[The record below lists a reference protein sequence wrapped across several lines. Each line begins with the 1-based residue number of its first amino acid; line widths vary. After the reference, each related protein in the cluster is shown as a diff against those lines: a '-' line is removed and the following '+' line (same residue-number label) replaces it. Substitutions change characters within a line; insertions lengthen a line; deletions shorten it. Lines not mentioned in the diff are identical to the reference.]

1 MNVSSKKNQWFKAML
16 VILSVFCAGGNLLA
30 QNTTAIKD
38 IGHGASGPASPS
50 DALFIKQNELYK
62 QAKSNGDLQGEARA
76 LQHMGQICYQMGLFT
91 QSLSYHIKADEI
103 FRAYKNEKQT
113 ADNLNDLALLFLITK
128 QQKDAKQSYFK
139 ALSTYQLFKDSTGIA
154 KTYAN
159 LGHFYEKVLNY
170 DSAYYYQQRAMQVF
184 DAIGNAEGVAL
195 VHENLGSIYEDKS
208 QFEKAYFHF
217 SKALAWFEQGG
228 NTEMLIDAYNNV
240 GDVYRKQGQYSQALY
255 YTRKAEKLAKST
267 KSYSRLSSAYRDL
280 GKTFS
285 FLKQSDSTFYYLELS
300 RQYFL
305 SSYSEESKNQEALL
319 KVIYGLD
326 RKEMQIV
333 QMARQEKIAWAIYIA
348 SGVAAVVFILVAAI
362 IIRNQRH
369 RILRER
375 EIREREEKILKTKQ
389 ELMEIDLN
397 NKKMQE
403 EHLKENLH
411 TKAKEITA
419 HTLQTIQKNQLL
431 EDIRDA
437 LTEMIK
443 SDGRSYKKELRS
455 LLNKINQNFH
465 KDAYWDDFRRIFEEI
480 NQEFFD
486 RLQQINPGLS
496 ATDIKFISLIKLN
509 INAADIAALLSVST
523 DSLRVARYRLRKK
536 LKLEQGASLTAFIQS
551 I

>member
-1 MNVSSKKNQWFKAML
+1 MIKQ
-16 VILSVFCAGGNLLA
+16 ILWLLSMVFCVAGQLAA
-30 QNTTAIKD
+30 QNPTAIHEVNEHIEKT
-38 IGHGASGPASPS
+38 SPQTS
-50 DALFIKQNELYK
+50 DALFIRQNEIYK
-62 QAKSNGDLQGEARA
+62 QAKADADLVKQARA
-76 LQHMGQICYQMGLFT
+76 LQRMGQICYQMGLFT
-91 QSLSYHIKADEI
+91 QSLNYHIKADEI
-103 FRAYKNEKQT
+103 YRSDKNEKQA

-128 QQKDAKQSYFK
+128 QEKDAKQSYFK
-139 ALSTYQLFKDSTGIA
+139 ALTTFQRLRDSSGIA
-154 KTYAN
+154 RTYAN
-159 LGHFYEKVLNY
+159 IGHYYEKTLNY
-170 DSAYYYQQRAMQVF
+170 DSAYFYQKKAMQVF
-184 DAIGNAEGVAL
+184 DSIGDAEGAAL

-208 QFEKAYFHF
+208 QFDKAYFHF

-240 GDVYRKQGQYSQALY
+240 GDIYRKQGAYAEALR
-255 YTRKAEKLAKST
+255 YTRKAEALAKST

-280 GKTFS
+280 GKTYS
-285 FLKQSDSTFYYLELS
+285 FLKQTDSTFHYLELS

-305 SSYSEESKNQEALL
+305 RSYSEESKNQEALL

-326 RKEMQIV
+326 RKEIQLAE
-333 QMARQEKIAWAIYIA
+333 MARQEKVAWAIYIA
-348 SGVAAVVFILVAAI
+348 SGIAAVVFILVAAI

-369 RILRER
+369 RILKER
-375 EIREREEKILKTKQ
+375 ATSAKEEEILKTKQ
-389 ELMEIDLN
+389 ELMEVDLN
-397 NKKMQE
+397 NKKLQE
-403 EHLKENLH
+403 EQLKENLH

-431 EDIRDA
+431 EDIREA

-455 LLNKINQNFH
+455 LLNKINQNFN

-486 RLQQINPGLS
+486 QLQQINPGLS
-496 ATDIKFISLIKLN
+496 ATDIKLISLIKLN
-509 INAADIAALLSVST
+509 VNAADIAALLSVST

>member
-1 MNVSSKKNQWFKAML
+1 MIRLLFL
-16 VILSVFCAGGNLLA
+16 ILSLVFCVAGQLAA
-30 QNTTAIKD
+30 QNPTAIKE
-38 IGHGASGPASPS
+38 ISQRLEHSSLKPS
-50 DALFIKQNELYK
+50 DALFLRQSEIYK
-62 QAKSNGDLQGEARA
+62 QAKATSDLLTQARA
-76 LQHMGQICYQMGLFT
+76 LQRMGQICYQMGLFT
-91 QSLSYHIKADEI
+91 QSLNYHIKADEI
-103 FRAYKNEKQT
+103 FRSDKNERQT
-113 ADNLNDLALLFLITK
+113 AENLNDLALLFLITK
-128 QQKDAKQSYFK
+128 QQKEAKQSYFR
-139 ALSTYQLFKDSTGIA
+139 ALSTYQLFRDSSGIA
-154 KTYAN
+154 RTYAN
-159 LGHFYEKVLNY
+159 LGHFYEKTLNY
-170 DSAYYYQQRAMQVF
+170 DSAYHYQQKAMQVF
-184 DAIGNAEGVAL
+184 DAIGDAEGVAL

-208 QFEKAYFHF
+208 QFDKAYFHF
-217 SKALAWFEQGG
+217 SKALAWFEQGS
-228 NTEMLIDAYNNV
+228 NTEMLIDAYNNL
-240 GDVYRKQGQYSQALY
+240 GDVYRKQGLYPQALA
-255 YTRKAEKLAKST
+255 YTRKAEKLAKRT
-267 KSYSRLSSAYRDL
+267 NAHSRLSSAYRDL
-280 GKTFS
+280 GKTYS
-285 FLKQSDSTFYYLELS
+285 FLKQTDSTFHYLELS
-300 RQYFL
+300 RAYFL

-326 RKEMQIV
+326 RKELQIA
-333 QMARQEKIAWAIYIA
+333 QMARQEKVAWAIYIA
-348 SGVAAVVFILVAAI
+348 SGIAAVVFILIAAI

-375 EIREREEKILKTKQ
+375 ATSAREEEILKTKQ
-389 ELMEIDLN
+389 QLMEVDLT
-397 NKKMQE
+397 NKKLLE
-403 EHLKENLH
+403 EQLKENLN

-431 EDIRDA
+431 EDIREA

-486 RLQQINPGLS
+486 HLQQINPGLS

-509 INAADIAALLSVST
+509 INAPDIAALLSVST